1 MKKSRIIYAL
11 ILVAGDVLAIIGAF
25 TLAYIFRVS
34 LDPRPLIEQ
43 ISAIEYITV
52 FVALLPI
59 WLLIMGSLGLY
70 SKQVYESRIREIWR
84 LALASFLGLLSVIG
98 YDYAI
103 DPNST
108 IFPARLVAVYAGLLG
123 FALLALIRQILWQAK
138 KLGYRFGL
146 GVERSMIIGSTNATA
161 DIAERLCDTSS
172 SGYEIVA
179 IVGDKRSLPSSY
191 EGLHFSSLKEAL
203 SNLESLNINTII
215 QTQWYERTS
224 RNQRIQTAA
233 QNHHASLKIALAEE
247 DLITGS
253 LSIEL
258 FSSYPVISV
267 SPTPLLGWGR
277 VVKRLLDVIGS
288 TIAIILFS
296 PLMLLAAALTKL
308 TDPDGPV
315 LFKQKRLTRADREF
329 DNYKFRSMKQK
340 YSGRD
345 DIEVL
350 KELDRPEL
358 IEEFK
363 KYRGQLVSKDPR
375 VTTWGRFMRATSIDE
390 LPQLFNVLKGDIS
403 LVGPRTIRRSDAES
417 SYRDDAPLVLSVKSG
432 VTGLAQVSGR
442 TEMSIED
449 RVKLDL
455 YYVQNWSVWLDVKI
469 LFKTV
474 WVVLTG
480 HGAQR
485 HK

>member
-25 TLAYIFRVS
+25 TLAYVFRVS

-70 SKQVYESRIREIWR
+70 SKHIYESRLRELWR
-84 LALASFLGLLSVIG
+84 LALASFLGMLVVIG
-98 YDYAI
+98 FDYAV

-123 FALLALIRQILWQAK
+123 FGLLALNRQILWQLK

-146 GVERSMIIGSTNATA
+146 GVERSMIIGSTGATA
-161 DIAERLCDTSS
+161 DIAKRLSQTST
-172 SGYEIVA
+172 SGYEVVA
-179 IVGDKRSLPSSY
+179 IVGDKRSLPDGY
-191 EGLHFSSLKEAL
+191 DGLHFSSLKEAL
-203 SNLESLNINTII
+203 SQLQNLNINTVI
-215 QTQWYERTS
+215 QTQWYERVS
-224 RNQRIQTAA
+224 RNQQIQAA
-233 QNHHASLKIALAEE
+233 TQNQHSSLKIALAEE
-247 DLITGS
+247 DLIAGS
-253 LSIEL
+253 IDIEL
-258 FSSYPVISV
+258 FQSYPVISV

-277 VVKRLLDVIGS
+277 VVKRLLDVAGS

-329 DNYKFRSMKQK
+329 ENYKFRSMKQK

-345 DIEVL
+345 DIEVF

-363 KYRGQLVSKDPR
+363 KFRGQLVSKDPR
-375 VTTWGRFMRATSIDE
+375 VTIWGRIMRATSIDE
-390 LPQLFNVLKGDIS
+390 LPQLFNVLIGDIS

-417 SYRDDAPLVLSVKSG
+417 SYRDNAPLVLSVKSG
-432 VTGLAQVSGR
+432 ITGLAQVSGR

-455 YYVQNWSVWLDVKI
+455 YYVQNWSIWLDIKI
-469 LFKTV
+469 LFKTI
-474 WVVLTG
+474 WVVVTG
-480 HGAQR
+480 AGAR
-485 HK
+485 